1 MPGARSHAPATSAL
15 PVCLLA
21 APKPLEDATT
31 PWNPLGLSLCSFPSS
46 VSLPRE
52 HPNAVVAAVLNHH
65 GHRPPLAPP
74 MSPRAPPCSP
84 SSSPSSHATPGAP
97 QRLQRRR
104 SPPLHP
110 VIAAGDSRRRGRPRA
125 RRPSLRIP
133 CEPPSFPL
141 LSVCLLVHHSDRA
154 ELSRTRR
161 RHRTSPSWPQ
171 PPLPVF

>member
-1 MPGARSHAPATSAL
+1 MAGPAHLLPPTVFNLLPVGRRVRGHRAPATSTL
-15 PVCLLA
+15 PACLLA

-31 PWNPLGLSLCSFPSS
+31 PWNPLDLSPCSFPSS

-97 QRLQRRR
+97 PHPQHRR
-104 SPPLHP
+104 SPPLRP
-110 VIAAGDSRRRGRPRA
+110 VTAVDDSPPSGRPRA
-125 RRPSLRIP
+125 RRLLQTNRG
-133 CEPPSFPL
+133 EPLSRFPL
-141 LSVCLLVHHSDRA
+141 L
-154 ELSRTRR
+154 
-161 RHRTSPSWPQ
+161 P
-171 PPLPVF
+171 